1 MYIST
6 FEKKRML
13 TITFLGLG
21 LIIFNAVIAFGGAD
35 KSPSVNLFGHSTPD
49 WSETTSVWFTFWDEH
64 IDWQT
69 SGKTWY
75 YNHATRGQPVGT
87 YELIQ
92 CWEAYSNRHTW
103 LWAFF
108 DSSGVHRDSG
118 VAHVKVNSYYY
129 PNTEDVGTSRLIPG
143 WDPVND
149 VNGNWQRDK
158 KADYDYNNATTYF
171 TVDYT
176 SKYIQDVG
184 GGQMGS
190 WTANEWQRDYVKMGW
205 GGNADTVA
213 FRVDSNTTSR
223 LYLNASIPSHS
234 YTWFIVDDSSAVS
247 HNAVAMTDSLA
258 RVHPQRWTDVLMNVK
273 HWLTRAFVG
282 RFFHNYI
289 HTELLDREPTD
300 IYPDDITRTNPSWS
314 CGSGWCDNWTMGGTC
329 LEGLDDDYIYQ
340 PAVRKYLSQ
349 IKDSLGSGNFLLV
362 NVFDVWEDGIG
373 WDSIVYNHSVSG
385 LWHELWLSP
394 GATRGDFNTK
404 LNAVKKYKNSPYNY
418 NLQFL
423 HGTGS
428 NPIGDLN
435 RCKMNILSQYYI
447 QYSDSLYLLYDT
459 EPAYGTGLG
468 DTTKWWY
475 GLMGIN
481 LGITS
486 DTGIEVLENGQY
498 VWKRPFVNGYVIWK
512 PRPGEGSNYTDVTV
526 HTLPKYY
533 YRLNVN
539 GSIIG
544 DSVNQVSL
552 RNAEGVILLSTGGGS
567 QSEIYPPQPLSP
579 QNGATVDTTQP
590 TLIIQNTRD
599 PEDRPL
605 LYYFEL
611 DSNSQFNTQAKK
623 ESTPFELET
632 GEDSTTKWT
641 VPTPLSSGVYYWRS
655 RAYTNTY
662 PSDTSQPSPV
672 YNFQLSTGIGD
683 SLYPLYLLS
692 PVGDELTITLRPTLN
707 AQFIHNSFD
716 REGIRVKFE
725 ISEEPSFSSGRT
737 ILSPYVNIPE
747 DLVIFW
753 TTNWDLKEGKRY
765 FWRVNVYDLDLLVAI
780 SDPGSFFTGSIH
792 VFPNPF
798 KPSQGDSFITF
809 RNIPLNSKIIITT
822 LSGELVRE
830 LSGNTSTDV
839 VWDVKNQQGRSLAS
853 GAYYYRV
860 DFPAGSTSGKIA
872 IIK

>member
-1 MYIST
+1 MRIGS

-21 LIIFNAVIAFGGAD
+21 FIIFNAVIAFGGAD

-69 SGKTWY
+69 SGKEWY
-75 YNHATRGQPVGT
+75 YPHATRNQPVGT

-92 CWEAYSNRHTW
+92 CWLSNRIPW
-103 LWAFF
+103 LFAFF

-118 VAHVKVNSYYY
+118 IAHVKVNSYYY
-129 PNTEDVGTSRLIPG
+129 PNTEASSSSRFIPG

-149 VNGNWQRDK
+149 ANNNWARDK
-158 KADYDYNNATTYF
+158 KADFEYNNGQVTNF
-171 TVDYT
+171 TVNYT
-176 SKYIQDVG
+176 SNYIEDAS
-184 GGQMGS
+184 GGQMGV
-190 WTANEWQRDYVKMGW
+190 WIANEWRRDYVKMGW
-205 GGNADTVA
+205 SGNVDTVS

-223 LYLNASIPSHS
+223 IYLNAAIPSHT
-234 YTWFIVDDSSAVS
+234 YNWFIVDDSSAVN

-273 HWLTRAFVG
+273 HWLTRAFAG
-282 RFFHNYI
+282 RFFHKVI
-289 HTELLDREPTD
+289 HTDLQGREPTD
-300 IYPDDITRTNPSWS
+300 IYPDDVLKTNPSWS
-314 CGSGWCDNWTMGGTC
+314 CGSGWCDNWIMGGTC
-329 LEGLDDDYIYQ
+329 LEGLDNDDIYR
-340 PAVRKYLSQ
+340 PAVRGYLRQ
-349 IKDSLGSGNFLLV
+349 LNDSLGSNNFLLV
-362 NVFDVWEDGIG
+362 NVYEVNVG
-373 WDSIVYNHSVSG
+373 WDTIVRGSVDG
-385 LWHELWLSP
+385 LWHEFWMSSDEI
-394 GATRGDFNTK
+394 RGNFNTK
-404 LNAVKKYKNSPYNY
+404 FNTIKKYKLSPYNIK
-418 NLQFL
+418 LHFL
-423 HGTGS
+423 HASGA

-435 RCKMNILSQYYI
+435 RSKINILSQYYI
-447 QYSDSLYLLYDT
+447 QKEDSIYLLYDT
-459 EPAYGTGLG
+459 EPAYGIALG
-468 DTTKWWY
+468 DTTRWWY
-475 GLMGIN
+475 GLMGID
-481 LGITS
+481 LGSPT
-486 DTGIEVLENGQY
+486 DTAEEVLESGQY
-498 VWKRPFVNGYVIWK
+498 VWKRPFSNGYVIWK
-512 PRPGEGSNYTDVTV
+512 PRPGSSSNYTDVTV
-526 HTLPKYY
+526 HSLPKYY
-533 YRLNVN
+533 YRLDINGNVV
-539 GSIIG
+539 G
-544 DSVNQVSL
+544 DSVIQVSL

-567 QSEIYPPQPLSP
+567 QSQIYPPQPLSP

-611 DSNSQFNTQAKK
+611 DYNTQFDSQLKK

-632 GEDSTTKWT
+632 GQDSTTKWT
-641 VPTPLSSGVYYWRS
+641 VPTQLSSGVYYWRS

-662 PSDTSQPSPV
+662 PSDTSQTSTV
-672 YNFQLSTGIGD
+672 YHFQLSTGIGD
-683 SLYPLYLLS
+683 SLYALYLFS
-692 PVGDELTITLRPTLN
+692 PVGDDLVTSLRPTLN
-707 AQFIHNSFD
+707 AQFIHNGFD
-716 REGIRVKFE
+716 RERIRTKFE
-725 ISEEPSFSSGRT
+725 ISEEASFSTGRT
-737 ILSPYVNIPE
+737 IISPYVNIPE

-822 LSGELVRE
+822 LSGELIRE

-839 VWDVKNQQGRSLAS
+839 VWDVKNQRGGSLAS

-860 DFPAGSTSGKIA
+860 DFPSGSTSGKLA

>member
-1 MYIST
+1 MRIGS
-6 FEKKRML
+6 FKKKRML
-13 TITFLGLG
+13 TIIFLGLG
-21 LIIFNAVIAFGGAD
+21 LIIFNTAIAFGGAD

-69 SGKTWY
+69 SGKEWY
-75 YNHATRGQPVGT
+75 YPHATRNQVVGT
-87 YELIQ
+87 YELAQ
-92 CWEAYSNRHTW
+92 AWQPTRLPWLYAFYDSN
-103 LWAFF
+103 
-108 DSSGVHRDSG
+108 SVHRDSG
-118 VAHVKVNSYYY
+118 VVHVKVNSYYY
-129 PNTEDVGTSRLIPG
+129 PRNELVGTSRLLPG

-213 FRVDSNTTSR
+213 FRVDSNTTTR
-223 LYLNASIPSHS
+223 IYLNGNIPSHT
-234 YTWFIVDDSSAVS
+234 YTWFIVDDSSAVN

-258 RVHPQRWTDVLMNVK
+258 RIRPQAWTYNLINIK
-273 HWLTRAFVG
+273 HWLAKAFAG
-282 RFFHNYI
+282 KFFHNLI
-289 HTELLDREPTD
+289 HTDLLGREPTD
-300 IYPDDITRTNPSWS
+300 IYPDDILKTNVSYS
-314 CGSGWCDNWTMGGTC
+314 CGSGWCDNWTMGGIC
-329 LEGLDDDYIYQ
+329 LEGLDDDDIYR
-340 PAVRKYLSQ
+340 PAVRDYLRQ

-362 NVFDVWEDGIG
+362 NVYEVNTG
-373 WDSIVYNHSVSG
+373 WDSIVFNHSVSG
-385 LWHELWLSP
+385 LWHETWLLP
-394 GATRGDFNTK
+394 GADRGDFNSK
-404 LNAVKKYKNSPYNY
+404 LNTIKKYKNSPYNY

-423 HGTGS
+423 HGSGS
-428 NPIGDLN
+428 NPMSDLN

-447 QYSDSLYLLYDT
+447 QYSDSFYLLYDT
-459 EPAYGTGLG
+459 EPAYGIALG
-468 DTTKWWY
+468 DTTRWWY

-481 LGITS
+481 LGIPS

-512 PRPGEGSNYTDVTV
+512 PRPGAGSNYTDVTV

-533 YRLNVN
+533 YRLDVN

-707 AQFIHNSFD
+707 AQFIHNSFA
-716 REGIRVKFE
+716 RERIRVKFE

-765 FWRVNVYDLDLLVAI
+765 FWRVNVYYLDLLVAI

-860 DFPAGSTSGKIA
+860 DFPSGSTSGKLA